1 MSGLLTAA
9 STLTCPHGGSVTA
22 IPSQGRMRLNGAP
35 VVLATDTFVIAGCPF
50 VPVSPQPCVLVQWQ
64 LPAARGSSTAAPT
77 LTQDSVGFC
86 VAANGAVQ
94 GSVLIHAAD
103 TSVEGL

>member
-1 MSGLLTAA
+1 MGGLLTTA
-9 STLTCPHGGSVTA
+9 STLTCPHGGTVSA
-22 IPSQGRMRLNGAP
+22 IPSQGRFRLGGAP

-50 VPVSPQPCVLVQWQ
+50 VPVSPQPCVLVRWQ
-64 LPAARGSSTAAPT
+64 LPAMRSTSTAAPT
-77 LTQDSVGFC
+77 LTLDSVGFC

-103 TSVEGL
+103 TSVEGM